1 MIDNVRKVVHDFLE
15 KDNRGWIQPE
25 RFNRYAYLAQIEI
38 FESYFYEY
46 NRWLNLQNK
55 RMSNTGYS
63 DIPKNIREK
72 LDRFQKDGALTY
84 NTDRF
89 FVPADTYRV
98 MEIYYNDN
106 RIEETTKRRANLL
119 NKSNL
124 TAPSTSYPIY
134 YKLEDE
140 FVVLPATIIDSVEVN
155 YIRIPATPK
164 WTYQTVLNNPVFD
177 PSNGSY
183 QDFEIHPSDE
193 YKLVSKILSYVG
205 VSVREQDIVQYA
217 EGKQQQQTINENR
230 A

>member
-72 LDRFQKDGALTY
+72 LDMFQKDGALTY
-84 NTDRF
+84 SIDRF
-89 FVPADTYRV
+89 TSPADNYRV
-98 MEIYYNDN
+98 INVFSGVNEVVP
-106 RIEETTKRRANLL
+106 TTKRRATLL

-124 TAPSTSYPIY
+124 TAPSTDYPIY
-134 YKLEDE
+134 YKLEDD
-140 FVVLPATIIDSVEVN
+140 FIILPSTIVLGVEVS
-155 YIRIPATPK
+155 YIRKPATPK
-164 WTYQTVLNNPVFD
+164 WTYVVISNNPVFN
-177 PSNGSY
+177 PSSGSY

-217 EGKQQQQTINENR
+217 EGQLQKQTVNENR